1 MSGGHAYDTWRNS
14 VWRHVL
20 AQIHARTRPHVVLLH
35 GAELIGDNKPD
46 WTMQAKAPPSE
57 HNDAMLAAPPISAI
71 VFPGTDIQANL
82 AEGARASQTSARA
95 SPREMAIGACS
106 TSCGLATYWRFVDLT
121 ACGAI
126 TTTSA
131 TQCSAPAKRRDCSNH
146 DQRLN
151 LRRLADGPHTEID
164 PRCSAGVR
172 ERDWARPKPWPR
184 GSPSRPVSRTRTTE
198 RGVYLRRKLS
208 ASREQLARVLDLMVK
223 DSAIAKATQVGLD
236 RLASGRIPRRPK
248 RHRHATCP
256 WAATQWT
263 A

>member
-1 MSGGHAYDTWRNS
+1 
-14 VWRHVL
+14 
-20 AQIHARTRPHVVLLH
+20 VLLH
-35 GAELIGDNKPD
+35 GAELIGANKPD

-95 SPREMAIGACS
+95 SPREVAIGACS

-146 DQRLN
+146 DQRLTFDGSRTDPIQKSIRDA
-151 LRRLADGPHTEID
+151 LLVFVSAIGQGPSRGHEARPAGRYRARADDRARRL
-164 PRCSAGVR
+164 
-172 ERDWARPKPWPR
+172 
-184 GSPSRPVSRTRTTE
+184 SP
-198 RGVYLRRKLS
+198 
-208 ASREQLARVLDLMVK
+208 
-223 DSAIAKATQVGLD
+223 AKAQ
-236 RLASGRIPRRPK
+236 RQP
-248 RHRHATCP
+248 
-256 WAATQWT
+256 
-263 A
+263 